1 MTHEFLDMCN
11 RCMKDV
17 PNIPTKDRTD
27 LVKETDYD
35 DEDTVDDDSV
45 TNCYTLDVDKDE

>member
-1 MTHEFLDMCN
+1 MCN

-17 PNIPTKDRTD
+17 PNIPTKDRAD

-35 DEDTVDDDSV
+35 DEDTEDNDSV
-45 TNCYTLDVDKDE
+45 TNCYTLDVDNDE

>member
-1 MTHEFLDMCN
+1 
-11 RCMKDV
+11 
-17 PNIPTKDRTD
+17 
-27 LVKETDYD
+27 VKETDYD